1 MCGLRHQDR
10 MNLLPAALATLVVV
24 VVRAKI
30 PARWMVVREI
40 EAGEGEYSKGQNA
53 LKWYS

>member
-1 MCGLRHQDR
+1 